1 MPHTWTRLHE
11 HLGALPGPVDFA
23 MIKRCVAD
31 QLPEADD
38 LDWKEDLPNTQDPKE
53 SGEFSKDVTAM
64 ANTRGGLIVYGVID
78 KPIAFKGI
86 RAEGAKPD
94 QYAQWV
100 RNQVQPYLA
109 GLDMHVLASDDGTE
123 AVLVVDVPASELA
136 PHSVA
141 FDNTLDRAKSQFASV
156 TPYRDGP
163 HTAWMAEHQIARAY
177 TDRFTRSSQ
186 WEAAF
191 NELNSWLSDMLAARS
206 DAGHAWLLLVARPAR
221 PIPRAAPKLT
231 KEDAKAI
238 VDDACK
244 NPLLP
249 PNNGFALQYLDGYN
263 GYISVGLN
271 SWIITNQSP
280 DRMVPRHVYVELHH
294 DGSVAFAI
302 DVTEQ
307 TLREPFPVDLLTTTS
322 VVNLHV
328 VERAFADLEA
338 LLLTTLRVL
347 RIDSPIRLRTSII
360 SDPELPA
367 QCAIRDFGSY
377 VISSSS
383 RRLPRVRPVDAELP
397 AGATEDMTKATAA
410 DLASGILNQFGLVCQ
425 VSRYTT

>member
-11 HLGALPGPVDFA
+11 HLGAPPGPVDFA
-23 MIKRCVAD
+23 MVRRCVAD

-53 SGEFSKDVTAM
+53 SAEFSKDVTAM
-64 ANTRGGLIVYGVID
+64 ANTRGGLIIFGVID
-78 KPIAFKGI
+78 
-86 RAEGAKPD
+86 RPD
-94 QYAQWV
+94 
-100 RNQVQPYLA
+100 RVQGHPSRGRQA
-109 GLDMHVLASDDGTE
+109 GTSMPNGSGTRCSRTSPASICMYLASDDSTE

-141 FDNTLDRAKSQFASV
+141 FDTTPWIARSLSSPSV

-191 NELNSWLSDMLAARS
+191 NELNSWLSDMFAARS

-280 DRMVPRHVYVELHH
+280 DWMVPRHVYVELHH

-338 LLLTTLRVL
+338 LLLDHVACPAHRQPDPSADEHYQRSGTT
-347 RIDSPIRLRTSII
+347 S
-360 SDPELPA
+360 A
-367 QCAIRDFGSY
+367 
-377 VISSSS
+377 
-383 RRLPRVRPVDAELP
+383 
-397 AGATEDMTKATAA
+397 
-410 DLASGILNQFGLVCQ
+410 VCH
-425 VSRYTT
+425 TGFW